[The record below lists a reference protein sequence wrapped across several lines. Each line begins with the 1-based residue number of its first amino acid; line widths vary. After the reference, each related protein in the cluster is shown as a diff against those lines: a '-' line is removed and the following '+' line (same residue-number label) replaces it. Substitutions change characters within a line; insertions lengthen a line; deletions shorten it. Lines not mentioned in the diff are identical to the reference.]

1 MAYLS
6 TPRHARLPLD
16 TRLPLPRV
24 FYAHGTCRLFYVVA
38 PLLKI
43 DHVNYLT

>member
-1 MAYLS
+1 MLS
-6 TPRHARLPLD
+6 ARRVAPRH
-16 TRLPLPRV
+16 TRDVPVYPRV
-24 FYAHGTCRLFYVVA
+24 LYVHGTCRLFYVVA